1 MKKILVAIL
10 SVFYLLSTSGFTVY
24 EHYCMGELANAS
36 LSDNTSDD
44 GSCSKCG
51 MEKKEGTGNDC
62 CQDEHKFVKTDDQN
76 TGVKLV
82 VNKSLIALADLL
94 SYLTYDNTLHSSFGT
109 DINTGLPHAPPQADI
124 YKHPIFIR
132 VQSLLI

>member
-76 TGVKLV
+76 AGVKLII
-82 VNKSLIALADLL
+82 NTSFITSADLPPYI
-94 SYLTYDNTLHSSFGT
+94 SYKNTLYSTYSS
-109 DINTGLPHAPPQADI
+109 DINTGLPHAPPQTDI

>member
-1 MKKILVAIL
+1 MV
-10 SVFYLLSTSGFTVY
+10 
-24 EHYCMGELANAS
+24 
-36 LSDNTSDD
+36 
-44 GSCSKCG
+44 
-51 MEKKEGTGNDC
+51 KKEGVENDC
-62 CQDEHKFVKTDDQN
+62 CKDEQKFVKTDDQN

-82 VNKSLIALADLL
+82 VSKSLVALADLPF
-94 SYLTYDNTLHSSFGT
+94 YLTYDNTLHPSFGT